1 MNTGSAGINWRP
13 RSNRLE
19 WRLLSS
25 ARPIMNLFF
34 VLRDAWYFFTHN
46 LAAITRLCLP
56 LIVLEG
62 LLLQQVSG
70 LVAAESAALW
80 RLLAGLLFYPL
91 YSAALILFLD
101 ARSQGVQPHARDLL
115 AASLRLWPSFA
126 VLAGLNTL
134 AILLGASLFVLPG
147 LWLMVK
153 LAFAEYLLVLRGLSP
168 MKALHTSFEMSS
180 GYFWPMLGC
189 ILIVMLPLWLLDGWS
204 QSNAAI
210 ADNAL
215 ASLLLDC
222 TSRFLQLFSS
232 VVLFRLFMLRSSQ
245 PDIE

>member
-1 MNTGSAGINWRP
+1 MNMFSA
-13 RSNRLE
+13 
-19 WRLLSS
+19 
-25 ARPIMNLFF
+25 
-34 VLRDAWYFFTHN
+34 LRDSWYFFSHN
-46 LAAITRLCLP
+46 LVAIARLCLP

-62 LLLQQVSG
+62 LLLQQVTS
-70 LVAAESAALW
+70 LVAAESATLW

-101 ARSQGVQPHARDLL
+101 ARSQGLQPRARDLL

-126 VLAGLNTL
+126 LLASLNTL

-168 MKALHTSFEMSS
+168 LQALHESFEISS

-204 QSNAAI
+204 QSSAAF
-210 ADNAL
+210 ANNPL

-222 TSRFLQLFSS
+222 ASRFLQLFSS
-232 VVLFRLFMLRSSQ
+232 VVLFRLFILRSTQ
-245 PDIE
+245 PDVE